1 MNRKLVT
8 SEDQVVALV
17 VKELSEKESP
27 ETIEAMLGIEF
38 AYADG
43 RYPSDLEDAMNGEED
58 EDWSWQDQPVDFA
71 TYRHGEDPYFPETY
85 PALVL
90 YLFDDDYDR
99 GGSVKTRMLTYVEQ
113 HELASKKDVTQ

>member
-27 ETIEAMLGIEF
+27 EDIEAMLGVEF
-38 AYADG
+38 AYEDG
-43 RYPSDLEDAMNGEED
+43 RYPSDLEAAMDGEED
-58 EDWSWQDQPVDFA
+58 DWSWEDQPVDFT
-71 TYRHGEDPYFPETY
+71 TYRHGEEPYFPATY

-90 YLFDDDYDR
+90 YGFDDDFDR
-99 GGSVKTRMLTYVEQ
+99 CGSVKMRVLLYVER
-113 HELASKKDVTQ
+113 HELEVAS

>member
-1 MNRKLVT
+1 MNRKLLHH
-8 SEDQVVALV
+8 EGEIVALV

-27 ETIEAMLGIEF
+27 EDIEAMLGVEF

-71 TYRHGEDPYFPETY
+71 TYRHGEEPYFPETY
-85 PALVL
+85 PALAL
-90 YLFDDDYDR
+90 YLFDDDFDR
-99 GGSVKTRMLTYVEQ
+99 VGSVQTRVLLYVERR
-113 HELASKKDVTQ
+113 ELEGS